1 MKNSVKSV
9 LLWILAF
16 ILMLASAT
24 YQRLTGPTHPKRGK
38 IEIEGQTIK
47 FRLLRSQENHENA
60 KIAIKV
66 ADTSIHGIYKYKRLG
81 VNEEWDGGILQ
92 LQGDELV
99 GFLPKQP
106 AAGKLEYMVTLVK
119 NGRSYPLTNEPV
131 VIRFKGNVPAYI
143 LIPHIFFMFFGMMFS
158 LRTGFEAL
166 FNRRNTYRLALTTLI
181 LLSVGGLILG
191 PLVQKFAFG
200 ALWTGWP
207 FGHDLTDNKTL
218 AAVIFWIIA
227 VLKLRKEPENRLWPI
242 LAAGVTLLVYLIPHS
257 MFGSELD
264 YASGEVKTGPR
275 G

>member
-1 MKNSVKSV
+1 MKSSTKSV

-66 ADTSIHGIYKYKRLG
+66 ADTSIHGIYKFKRLG
-81 VNEEWDGGILQ
+81 VNEDWDGGILQ

-119 NGRSYPLTNEPV
+119 NGRSYPLTSEPV
-131 VIRFKGNVPAYI
+131 IIRFKGKVPAYI

-158 LRTGFEAL
+158 LRTGLEAL
-166 FNRRNTYRLALTTLI
+166 FKRQNTYRLALTTLI
-181 LLSVGGLILG
+181 FLSVGGLFLG

-200 ALWTGWP
+200 AFWTGWP

-227 VLKLRKEPENRLWPI
+227 VIKLRKEPENKLWPI
-242 LAAGVTLLVYLIPHS
+242 LAAGITLLVYLIPHS